1 MRILISLFLFLMLL
15 TSCST
20 TKVIYDVELSPSFAT
35 GDSDLFYYI
44 TKNFNIPKD
53 YGENGAPGHIIVQ
66 FVVKE
71 DGNLSNFIVL
81 KSVSKSFDNNFIRML
96 KKMPKWKPGKKNNIN
111 VKTIYILNYFVG
123 K

>member
-35 GDSDLFYYI
+35 GDSELFYYI

-53 YGENGAPGHIIVQ
+53 YGENGVPGHIIVQ

-71 DGNLSNFIVL
+71 DGTLSNFIVL

>member
-1 MRILISLFLFLMLL
+1 MKGKVMAQIL
-15 TSCST
+15 
-20 TKVIYDVELSPSFAT
+20 VVDDQE
-35 GDSDLFYYI
+35 D
-44 TKNFNIPKD
+44 
-53 YGENGAPGHIIVQ
+53 IVQ

-71 DGNLSNFIVL
+71 DGTLSNFIVL

>member
-1 MRILISLFLFLMLL
+1 MRILIWLLLFLMLL

-35 GDSDLFYYI
+35 GDSELFYYI

-53 YGENGAPGHIIVQ
+53 YGENGDPGHIIVQ

-71 DGNLSNFIVL
+71 DGTLSNFIVL

>member
-35 GDSDLFYYI
+35 GDSELFYYI

-53 YGENGAPGHIIVQ
+53 YGENGTPGHIIVQ

-71 DGNLSNFIVL
+71 DGTLSNFIVL